1 MRNAASKISI
11 IQQNMPG
18 IKKAASNDA
27 AENFT
32 DLLLS

>member
-1 MRNAASKISI
+1 MRL
-11 IQQNMPG
+11 QNINHKQDMPG

-32 DLLLS
+32 GLLLS